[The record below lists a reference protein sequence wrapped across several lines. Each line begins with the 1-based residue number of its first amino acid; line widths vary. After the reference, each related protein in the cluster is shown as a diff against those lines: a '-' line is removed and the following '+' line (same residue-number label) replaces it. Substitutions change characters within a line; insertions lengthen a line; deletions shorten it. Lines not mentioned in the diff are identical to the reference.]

1 MEFITNIPFY
11 PFLKLFYL
19 IYPKPEIPAEAEGR
33 GLNAEEKKML
43 NEYDKK
49 RQWFTIGVGLITYYL
64 IYRMLR
70 KK

>member
-1 MEFITNIPFY
+1 MTNITNILFY
-11 PFLKLFYL
+11 PFLILFYV
-19 IYPKPEIPAEAEGR
+19 IYPKPELPAEAQDR

-43 NEYDKK
+43 DDYSKK
-49 RQWFTIGVGLITYYL
+49 RQMFTIGVGLITYYL